1 MIKLLYIDLFCGAG
15 GTSTGVN
22 SARLGGEQCAK
33 VIACVNHDEKA
44 IASHRSNHPD
54 ALHFTE
60 DIRTLN
66 LNPLLKH
73 LDQQRTLYPK
83 AKIVLWASLECTNF
97 SKAKGGQPRDAD
109 SRTLA
114 EHLLRY
120 IHAIEPDF
128 IQIEN
133 VVEFMSWGDMDE
145 NGRPISMD
153 KGRLYTRWV
162 KNVNACGYTFEHRIL
177 NAADYGAYTMRK
189 RFFGI
194 FAKIGL
200 PIIFPEPTHTRGG
213 IEKAKKRWHA
223 VKEVL
228 DLEDEGKS
236 IFNRRHSL
244 SEKTLLRIYAGL
256 VKFIAGGK
264 DAFIIKW
271 NSINQKTGK
280 YIPPDLDAPSPT
292 VACQNRIGLAKVVF
306 ISKQFSGHP
315 DSKNISI
322 DEPAGTITCRDHHAI
337 VSCER
342 FINMQYVNSSVMS
355 LDEPTGCLA
364 TRPKQSLVSV
374 KHFIMNMQYA
384 SKGGSVDEPCFTLI
398 ASMNKRPP
406 YLVTTESG
414 EVAIEIYETD
424 SPMTVKIKE
433 FMALYGIVDIKVRM
447 FKVEELLQIQGFPK
461 NYVLLGNQ
469 EDKQK
474 FIGNAVEV
482 NMARALCES
491 LASVV

>member
-1 MIKLLYIDLFCGAG
+1 MINLLYIDLFCGAG